1 MKRSFL
7 VSSINLILSCF
18 FSCLDIWWN
27 ILKTPMLLSSQIW
40 LYYVLSAEIWNLIKS
55 FDNFRLTV
63 LDFPLSSWF
72 DVCLLIE
79 VKCSTHLTISL
90 FFMSFKVHT
99 LIVHAFIWFFFFF
112 FFCSSGMCS
121 WYKHS
126 SMVLGIVLVEA
137 CIVNIQTRWF
147 FTGLTA
153 SQSQS
158 LERLEM
164 VSL

>member
-7 VSSINLILSCF
+7 VSSINLLLSCF
-18 FSCLDIWWN
+18 FSCFDIWWKFQCSCL
-27 ILKTPMLLSSQIW
+27 LKSGYTMSCLLRSEIW
-40 LYYVLSAEIWNLIKS
+40 LKVLIIL
-55 FDNFRLTV
+55 D

-99 LIVHAFIWFFFFF
+99 LIVHAFIWFSFV
-112 FFCSSGMCS
+112 FCSSGMCS